1 MGDKPQNDIAT
12 RVETIGSLMGRRL
25 FQPASIQRDFKWEA
39 ANCVALF
46 EDIYRVFSAH
56 YAGNNEEEDDQ
67 AIPIPSSDELIDADL
82 SGVAPPIDMEIEGPP
97 NAYLLGPMYLAPPKN
112 GISEVYDGLQ
122 RLTSLTILIS
132 VLRDRISLVSK
143 EWGDWLHTFVEDEK
157 WGYRLT
163 YPTKSHKETG
173 TARWLSEMAQRRG
186 ESIKARRNLE
196 SKTPRGRVT
205 RAIRE
210 FRRLTQDMS
219 PSELTSFAE
228 FMMTRVRIVAIQIA
242 DMQLARQAF
251 VTSNQRG
258 VALSSVDILKGVL
271 MDIAGNDERAA
282 QVKDT
287 WDRISTTPDLE
298 NFMSAVDFIE
308 RRAQQGP
315 SHLVEFGDYLA
326 EARPGFAILEWM
338 DRLEALSASWRTMK
352 SALFDPQKDPFEG
365 DLWRLGLQNW
375 NEWKPLALHFVFVYQ
390 QAKKENNKRRMD
402 TVISRFSD
410 FHRRAMAISL
420 AGLGAKARHTIIRR
434 AIEQSEGLTG
444 DGKARNC
451 MSLSYGA
458 LRLKPTQKDRAQ
470 RQLSTGFDDYEAR
483 VAFLRWLESLHWTRD
498 ALPDYVAGGTVEHVM
513 PTSPAPEAKQWAID
527 FPDPDARLGLCNMLG
542 NLILIDKETN
552 HKAGS
557 GDFSEKVQF
566 YREMRPPFAMSA
578 EVAELSKWRPQ
589 DIVARSERM
598 REFALEQLDWDNNS

>member
-1 MGDKPQNDIAT
+1 MGAQSNNDIAT
-12 RVETIGSLMGRRL
+12 RVETVGTLMGRRL

-39 ANCVALF
+39 SNCVALF

-56 YAGNNEEEDDQ
+56 YMGEEDEEELSLPSLSEEDLQ
-67 AIPIPSSDELIDADL
+67 AEDL
-82 SGVAPPIDMEIEGPP
+82 SGVAPQIDAIIEGPP

-122 RLTSLTILIS
+122 RLTSLTILLS
-132 VLRDRISLVSK
+132 VLRDRITQVST
-143 EWGDWLHTFVEDEK
+143 EWGDWLHSFVEDPQ

-173 TARWLSEMAQRRG
+173 TARWLAELAQKRG
-186 ESIKARRNLE
+186 ESIKPRRNLE
-196 SKTPRGRVT
+196 SNTPRGRVT

-210 FRRLTQDMS
+210 YRRLTQDMS
-219 PSELTSFAE
+219 ATELTSFAE
-228 FMMTRVRIVAIQIA
+228 FLMTRVRVVAIQIS
-242 DMQLARQAF
+242 DMRLARQAF

-271 MDIAGNDERAA
+271 MDIAGNDERAR

-287 WDRISTTPDLE
+287 WDRIATTPDLE
-298 NFMSAVDFIE
+298 NFMSAVDYIE
-308 RRAQQGP
+308 RREQQGP

-338 DRLEALSASWRTMK
+338 ERLEGFSAAWRLMK
-352 SALFDPQKDPFEG
+352 TALFDPQQDPFGG

-375 NEWKPLALHFVFVYQ
+375 NEWKPLALHFLYVYS
-390 QAKKENNKRRMD
+390 QAKSEKNKRRMD
-402 TVISRFSD
+402 TVENRFND

-420 AGLGAKARHTIIRR
+420 AGLGAKARHAIIKR

-444 DGKARNC
+444 EGKSRNC
-451 MSLSYGA
+451 MSLKYGA
-458 LRLKPTQKDRAQ
+458 LRLKPTQKDRAM

-483 VAFLRWLESLHWTRD
+483 ASFLRWLESLHWTRQ

-513 PTSPAPEAKQWAID
+513 PTSPSADAKQWAID
-527 FPDPDARLGLCNMLG
+527 FPDSDARLGLCNMLG
-542 NLILIDKETN
+542 NLILIDRDTN
-552 HKAGS
+552 NKAGS

-566 YREMRPPFAMSA
+566 YRDMPKPFAMSA
-578 EVAELSKWRPQ
+578 EVAQLNKWRPQ
-589 DIVARSERM
+589 DIVARTERM
-598 REFALEQLDWDNNS
+598 REFAVDQLAWDNDA

>member
-1 MGDKPQNDIAT
+1 MVAQPTNDIAT
-12 RVETIGSLMGRRL
+12 RVETIGSLIGKRL

-56 YAGNNEEEDDQ
+56 YQGSAEEEDLSL
-67 AIPIPSSDELIDADL
+67 PELTPEELAAGDL
-82 SGVAPPIDMEIEGPP
+82 SGVAPEIDAVIEGPP
-97 NAYLLGPMYLAPPKN
+97 NAYLLGPMYLAPPVS

-122 RLTSLTILIS
+122 RLTSLTILLS
-132 VLRDRISLVSK
+132 VLRDRVSQVSK
-143 EWGDWLHTFVEDEK
+143 EWGDWLHTFVEDPEC
-157 WGYRLT
+157 GYRLT
-163 YPTKSHKETG
+163 YPAKSHKETG
-173 TARWLSEMAQRRG
+173 TARWLAELAQKRG
-186 ESIKARRNLE
+186 ESIKPRRNLE
-196 SKTPRGRVT
+196 SDTPRGRVT

-219 PSELTSFAE
+219 ATELTSFAE
-228 FMMTRVRIVAIQIA
+228 FLMTRVRVVAIQIA
-242 DMQLARQAF
+242 DMRLARQAF

-271 MDIAGNDERAA
+271 MDIAGNDERAR
-282 QVKDT
+282 QVKDA
-287 WDRISTTPDLE
+287 WDRIATTPDLE
-298 NFMSAVDFIE
+298 TFMSAVDYIE
-308 RRAQQGP
+308 RREQQGP
-315 SHLVEFGDYLA
+315 THLVEFGDYLA

-338 DRLEALSASWRTMK
+338 DRLEGLSKAWREMK
-352 SALFDPQKDPFEG
+352 TALFDPQQDPFGG

-375 NEWKPLALHFVFVYQ
+375 NEWKPLALHFLFVYQ

-402 TVISRFSD
+402 AVENRFAD

-420 AGLGAKARHTIIRR
+420 AGLGAKARHAIIRR
-434 AIEQSEGLTG
+434 SIEQSEGLTS
-444 DGKARNC
+444 DGKSRNC
-451 MSLSYGA
+451 MSLTYGA
-458 LRLKPTQKDRAQ
+458 LRLKPTQKDRAL

-483 VAFLRWLESLHWTRD
+483 VAFLRWLESLHWTRE

-513 PTSPAPEAKQWAID
+513 PTSPSPDAKQWAID

-552 HKAGS
+552 NKAGS
-557 GDFSEKVQF
+557 GDFAEKVQF
-566 YREMRPPFAMSA
+566 YRDMPKPFAMSA
-578 EVAELSKWRPQ
+578 EVAQLNKWRPQ

-598 REFALEQLDWDNNS
+598 REFAIEQLAWDVDA

>member
-1 MGDKPQNDIAT
+1 MGAKPTNDIAT
-12 RVETIGSLMGRRL
+12 RVETVGSLMGRRL

-56 YAGNNEEEDDQ
+56 YDVAEEDDDDNLLSLSPDDLQ
-67 AIPIPSSDELIDADL
+67 TGDL
-82 SGVAPPIDMEIEGPP
+82 SGVAPEIETVIEGPP

-112 GISEVYDGLQ
+112 GVSEVYDGLQ
-122 RLTSLTILIS
+122 RLTSLTILLS
-132 VLRDRISLVSK
+132 VLRDRVSLVSK
-143 EWGDWLHTFVEDEK
+143 EWGDWIHGFVEDAQ

-163 YPTKSHKETG
+163 YPVKSHKETG
-173 TARWLSEMAQRRG
+173 TARWLTELAQKRG
-186 ESIKARRNLE
+186 ESIKFRRNLE
-196 SKTPRGRVT
+196 SNTPRGRVT

-219 PSELTSFAE
+219 ATELTAFAE
-228 FMMTRVRIVAIQIA
+228 FLMTRVRVVAIQIE
-242 DMQLARQAF
+242 DMRLARQAF

-258 VALSSVDILKGVL
+258 VALSAVDILKGVL
-271 MDIAGNDERAA
+271 MDIAGNDDRAR
-282 QVKDT
+282 QVKDV

-298 NFMSAVDFIE
+298 NFMSAVDYIE
-308 RRAQQGP
+308 RREQQGP

-338 DRLEALSASWRTMK
+338 ERLESLSHAWRLLKT
-352 SALFDPQKDPFEG
+352 AVYDPKQDPFDG

-375 NEWKPLALHFVFVYQ
+375 NEWKPLALHFIFVYQ
-390 QAKKENNKRRMD
+390 QAQLENNKRRMD
-402 TVISRFSD
+402 VVENRFSD

-420 AGLGAKARHTIIRR
+420 AGLGAKARHAIIRR

-444 DGKARNC
+444 DGKSRNC

-458 LRLKPTQKDRAQ
+458 LRLKPTQKDRAL

-483 VAFLRWLESLHWTRD
+483 VSFLRWLESLHWTRE

-513 PTSPAPEAKQWAID
+513 PTSPSPDAKQWAID
-527 FPDPDARLGLCNMLG
+527 FPDQDARLGLCNMLG
-542 NLILIDKETN
+542 NLILIDRETN
-552 HKAGS
+552 NKAGS
-557 GDFSEKVQF
+557 GDFSEKVKF
-566 YREMRPPFAMSA
+566 YREMKQPFAMSE
-578 EVAELSKWRPQ
+578 EVAQLNKWRPQ

-598 REFALEQLDWDNNS
+598 REFAIEQLDWDGTE